1 VVGVNKDVL
10 APDAFDNFR
19 AGHQQSP
26 TFDQQDE
33 KFKGNRLEVH
43 LAAGSAE
50 LVGTP
55 VELEILKLKEFRRHL
70 RITNV
75 SEAIVLE
82 AAGTA

>member
-10 APDAFDNFR
+10 APDAFNNFR
-19 AGHQQSP
+19 SGNQQSAP
-26 TFDQQDE
+26 FDQQDE
-33 KFKGNRLEVH
+33 KFKRNRLEAH
-43 LAAGSAE
+43 LAAGSTE

-55 VELEILKLKEFRRHL
+55 VELEILKLKEFRRHS
-70 RITNV
+70 RITNA